1 MKKLIIAT
9 AIAMSITGY
18 VTAEELSSN
27 PPAVTQSVGSQ
38 KLATEFT
45 EEGIK
50 VVYGTD
56 GHLDSI
62 EVTGFGANKIVA
74 EMDASDK
81 LVEFFHGS
89 TNKVDK
95 YTRVLSKALNHATT
109 RNTNSQRTN
118 GGTTETSARELDDE
132 LDGKSNTAAGDSNVS
147 DKAAK
152 ILAREITETTASLN
166 QTKSS
171 QGKLRGVTYKGSYKI
186 DGGRTIASVYVWNR
200 QNMAAT
206 KAVAIDMNN

>member
-18 VTAEELSSN
+18 VTAEELSST

-118 GGTTETSARELDDE
+118 GCTDET
-132 LDGKSNTAAGDSNVS
+132 
-147 DKAAK
+147 
-152 ILAREITETTASLN
+152 
-166 QTKSS
+166 
-171 QGKLRGVTYKGSYKI
+171 
-186 DGGRTIASVYVWNR
+186 
-200 QNMAAT
+200 
-206 KAVAIDMNN
+206 